1 MFLGRVVSSMGNTL
15 RVFVGMK
22 CSHTGH
28 SLPHR
33 LTEWIGCH
41 GNHESYLLY
50 LAKDL
55 SGYCDLQP

>member
-1 MFLGRVVSSMGNTL
+1 
-15 RVFVGMK
+15 MK

-41 GNHESYLLY
+41 GNHESKPSNLS
-50 LAKDL
+50 KDL
-55 SGYCDLQP
+55 FQGIVICSPEEE

>member
-1 MFLGRVVSSMGNTL
+1 
-15 RVFVGMK
+15 MK

-41 GNHESYLLY
+41 GNHESKPSNLS
-50 LAKDL
+50 KDL
-55 SGYCDLQP
+55 SQGIVTGSPGEE